1 MSRSLGLLGVG
12 VVWYVSCAGF
22 VGQGPAGS
30 RGTQNTSVPL
40 LKIGIK
46 YPPVQ
51 KDPGS
56 ISGIKIP
63 HTSWSQRK

>member
-1 MSRSLGLLGVG
+1 MSRCLGLWVGVG
-12 VVWYVSCAGF
+12 YVSCAGF
-22 VGQGPAGS
+22 VGQGP

-63 HTSWSQRK
+63 HPSWSQRK